1 MDATSTP
8 AIYFYPDQIEGE
20 GRDLVG
26 RRSAGQSFLRGFLRH
41 MPGAAVQSM
50 TETTAGAQQFETIAR
65 SLGETRPI
73 TAHVLR
79 GPGDFTAAGCV
90 FFPTPGYS
98 IAPWRRQRLGPNRC
112 SLVGIT
118 HTMST
123 ARVIM
128 AVHHLMSEP
137 VEPWDALICTS
148 RAVRSVVARQFEAET
163 AYFRARFGATRMP
176 LPQLPVIPL
185 GIAAADFAP
194 LPGARAAT
202 RAAQGAPD
210 DAVVIMTMGRLSVV
224 EKANPVP
231 LFLALETLARTCGK
245 PLHLWLVGWASRPE
259 EEALHRQGAAAL
271 CPSVTLRLIDGR
283 DAGVR
288 RNVWAGA
295 DIFTLP
301 ADSIQETFGLVP
313 VEAMAAGLPVVMP
326 DWDGFRDTVL
336 HGETGFLVPTRMA
349 SAGTGAELARRFVD
363 QTDGYLHYLTMVQ
376 ALVAIDVRAYTEA
389 LAALVADADLR
400 ARMGAAGMRHV
411 RDTLDWRAVIPRY
424 AALAQELAAMRERAT
439 VSTPAMAGPAR
450 SPIEIDP
457 FDLYADYPTAT
468 LAADAVLRLRE
479 PATRETMTQRDIVSG
494 RQLYRRMP
502 MSQDM
507 VLRAAAAI
515 ADAQPLTL
523 DELAR
528 ALGAPLL
535 LAEAAVLMLAKS
547 GYVDLPQIDPRGSKV
562 LTRSDR

>member
-1 MDATSTP
+1 MKSTATP
-8 AIYFYPDQIEGE
+8 ALYFHPDQIEGE

-26 RRSAGQSFLRGFLRH
+26 RRSAGQSFLAGFLRH
-41 MPGAAVQSM
+41 MPGDSVHCL
-50 TETTAGAQQFETIAR
+50 TETQAGGQAFEQAAR

-73 TAHVLR
+73 TPHTLR
-79 GPGDFTAAGCV
+79 GGGDFTAAGCV

-128 AVHHLMSEP
+128 SLHHLMTDP
-137 VEPWDALICTS
+137 VEPWDAIICTS
-148 RAVRSVVARQFEAET
+148 RAVRAVVARHFEVET
-163 AYFRARFGATRMP
+163 EYFRLRFGATRMP

-185 GIAAADFAP
+185 GIAADDFTP
-194 LPGARAAT
+194 LPGARADM
-202 RAAQGAPD
+202 RAAQGTPD

-224 EKANPVP
+224 EKANPLP
-231 LFLALETLARTCGK
+231 LFLALEQLAQSCGK

-271 CPSVTLRLIDGR
+271 CPSVTLRIIDGR
-283 DAGVR
+283 NPDIR
-288 RNVWAGA
+288 RNIWAGA

-349 SAGTGAELARRFVD
+349 AAGGGAEMARRFAD
-363 QTDGYLHYLTMVQ
+363 QTDAYLHYLTLVQ
-376 ALVAIDVRAYTEA
+376 ALVAIDVPAYAHA
-389 LAALVADADLR
+389 LGRLIADPDLR
-400 ARMGAAGMRHV
+400 ARMGAAGARHV
-411 RDTLDWRAVIPRY
+411 RQSLDWRAVIPRY
-424 AALAQELAAMRERAT
+424 ADLARELAEARRGAVAT
-439 VSTPAMAGPAR
+439 TPPLAR
-450 SPIEIDP
+450 GAPNPTEIDP

-468 LAADAVLRLRE
+468 LGPDTPLRLRE
-479 PATRETMTQRDIVSG
+479 AATAATLVQRDIVSG
-494 RQLYRRMP
+494 RQLYRRAPMP
-502 MSQDM
+502 PEVVQ
-507 VLRAAAAI
+507 RYAAAI
-515 ADAQPLTL
+515 AVAGAPTL
-523 DELAR
+523 SQLA
-528 ALGAPLL
+528 AAIGAPLHE
-535 LAEAAVLMLAKS
+535 AEAAVLILAKA
-547 GYVDLPQIDPRGSKV
+547 GYVELPQIDPRGV
-562 LTRSDR
+562 

>member
-1 MDATSTP
+1 MNSTATP
-8 AIYFYPDQIEGE
+8 ALYFHPDQIEGE

-26 RRSAGQSFLRGFLRH
+26 RRSAGQSFLAGFLRH
-41 MPGAAVQSM
+41 MPGDSVQCLV
-50 TETTAGAQQFETIAR
+50 ETQAGGQAFDKIAR

-73 TAHVLR
+73 TTHVLR
-79 GPGDFTAAGCV
+79 GGGDFTSAGCV

-98 IAPWRRQRLGPNRC
+98 NAPWRRQQLGPDRC

-123 ARVIM
+123 ARIIM
-128 AVHHLMSEP
+128 GLHHLMSEP
-137 VEPWDALICTS
+137 VEPWDAIICTS
-148 RAVRSVVARQFEAET
+148 RAVRAVVERQFEAET
-163 AYFRARFGATRMP
+163 AYFRQRFGATRMP

-185 GIAAADFAP
+185 GIAAEDFTP
-194 LPGARAAT
+194 LPGARAGA
-202 RAAQGAPD
+202 RASVGTPQ

-231 LFLALETLARTCGK
+231 LFLAMEHLARTCGK

-259 EEALHRQGAAAL
+259 EEALHRQGAATL
-271 CPSVTLRLIDGR
+271 CPSVTLRMIDGR
-283 DAGVR
+283 DPDVR

-349 SAGTGAELARRFVD
+349 APGGGVEMARRFAD
-363 QTDGYLHYLTMVQ
+363 QTDGYLQYLTMVQ
-376 ALVAIDVRAYTEA
+376 ALVAIDVPAYA
-389 LAALVADADLR
+389 AALGRLIDDPDLR
-400 ARMGAAGMRHV
+400 ARMGAAGARHV
-411 RDTLDWRAVIPRY
+411 RDRLDWRAVIPRY
-424 AALAQELAAMRERAT
+424 ADLAATLAEARRGTVASTPPLAQGAPNPTA
-439 VSTPAMAGPAR
+439 
-450 SPIEIDP
+450 IDP

-468 LAADAVLRLRE
+468 LSPDTPLRLRE
-479 PATRETMTQRDIVSG
+479 PATAQSMVQRDIVSG

-502 MSQDM
+502 MPQE
-507 VLRAAAAI
+507 VVQRFAAAI
-515 ADAQPLTL
+515 AVAGAPTL
-523 DELAR
+523 AELAAAMR
-528 ALGAPLL
+528 APLHV
-535 LAEAAVLMLAKS
+535 AEAAVLILAKS
-547 GYVDLPQIDPRGSKV
+547 GYVELPQIDPRGVRV
-562 LTRSDR
+562 LTSGRH